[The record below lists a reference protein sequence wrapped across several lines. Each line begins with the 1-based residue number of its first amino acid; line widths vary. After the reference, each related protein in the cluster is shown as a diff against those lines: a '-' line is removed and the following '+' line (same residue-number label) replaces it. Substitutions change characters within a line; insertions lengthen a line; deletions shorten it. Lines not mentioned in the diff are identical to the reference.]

1 MLVKTGLNS
10 HGSRSLQ
17 VQCTV
22 LQISLQS
29 WSWNHGSWYMDAV
42 RGSHG
47 HMILHIYIKLCE
59 APMSHMQKKPI
70 AIHLSTIFVFRA
82 VYIVVHNAMDLLLS
96 QFVHMCR
103 RRTAVMSPM
112 GGYSMHPLHIA
123 TIGRCR
129 AAPCLSPVCACV
141 PTHELTHETTRAPCR
156 TPWCQLE

>member
-1 MLVKTGLNS
+1 MKRWCRSLVKHAREDRSYS
-10 HGSRSLQ
+10 HRSRSLQ
-17 VQCTV
+17 VQCTTNF
-22 LQISLQS
+22 ST

-47 HMILHIYIKLCE
+47 HMILHICIKLCE
-59 APMSHMQKKPI
+59 APISHVQKTPI
-70 AIHLSTIFVFRA
+70 QIHLSRDSYYSCIFVFRA

-123 TIGRCR
+123 TIGP
-129 AAPCLSPVCACV
+129 AAPRPVCPPCV
-141 PTHELTHETTRAPCR
+141 RAFRR
-156 TPWCQLE
+156 TI